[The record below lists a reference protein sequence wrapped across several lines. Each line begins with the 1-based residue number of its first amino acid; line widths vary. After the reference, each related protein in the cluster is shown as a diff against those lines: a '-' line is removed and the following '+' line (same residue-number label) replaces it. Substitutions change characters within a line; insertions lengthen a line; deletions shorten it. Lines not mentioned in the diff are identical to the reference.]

1 MRGHGRQV
9 RQGTPAQ
16 AGKVSM
22 NTKAENVVPATS
34 AGDIAK
40 YVLAAAI
47 AAAGIAVYYLFP
59 QWVAPARAVVVVLGF
74 AGAVAVMAMTAL
86 GRRGREFIS
95 ESLFELRKVVWP
107 SRQDAMRTT
116 GLVLIVVVIISLILA
131 LFDKIIEQLI
141 KLLLY

>member
-1 MRGHGRQV
+1 
-9 RQGTPAQ
+9 
-16 AGKVSM
+16 M
-22 NTKAENVVPATS
+22 NTKAQDVVPATS

-40 YVLAAAI
+40 YVLATAL
-47 AAAGIAVYYLFP
+47 AAAGIAVFYLFP
-59 QWVAPARAVVVVLGF
+59 QWVAPVRVVLVLVGIAAAVVV
-74 AGAVAVMAMTAL
+74 MATTAL
-86 GRRGREFIS
+86 GRRGRDFIS

>member
-1 MRGHGRQV
+1 
-9 RQGTPAQ
+9 
-16 AGKVSM
+16 M

-40 YVLAAAI
+40 YALAAAI
-47 AAAGIAVYYLFP
+47 AAAGIAVFYLFP
-59 QWVAPARAVVVVLGF
+59 GWMAPVRALIVAIGF
-74 AGAVAVMAMTAL
+74 VAAIAVMGLTAL
-86 GRRGREFIS
+86 GRRGREFLS

-107 SRQDAMRTT
+107 SRQDAMCTT

-131 LFDKIIEQLI
+131 LFDLIIEQLI